1 MHTKPASRRRH
12 SVELKAKVLAACDEP
27 GTSVA
32 AVAHA
37 HGLNANL
44 VHKWRRSLDIKSLS
58 SAAGVTASEFVA
70 LSLAPAPSATRPAA
84 ASSVTGRAE
93 LTAQPP
99 AVNRAAADA
108 ASGFVPIQIQKLRA
122 VPAEIR
128 LELHRG
134 AATAIVTWPADEAA
148 ACGCWLREWLA

>member
-12 SVELKAKVLAACDEP
+12 SVEVKAKVLAACDEP
-27 GTSVA
+27 GASVA

-37 HGLNANL
+37 YGLNANL

-58 SAAGVTASEFVA
+58 SPAGEAATEFVA
-70 LSLAPAPSATRPAA
+70 LPLAPAPSATGLA
-84 ASSVTGRAE
+84 ASSVTGMAE

-99 AVNRAAADA
+99 AVNPTGADV
-108 ASGFVPIQIQKLRA
+108 ASGFVPIQLHKPRA

-134 AATAIVTWPADEAA
+134 AATVIVTWPAGEAA
-148 ACGCWLREWLA
+148 ACGCWLREWLG

>member
-12 SVELKAKVLAACDEP
+12 SAEVKAKVLAACDEP
-27 GTSVA
+27 GASVA

-44 VHKWRRSLDIKSLS
+44 VHKWRRGLDIKSLS
-58 SAAGVTASEFVA
+58 SPTGVTASEFVA
-70 LSLAPAPSATRPAA
+70 LPLAPAPSATGPA
-84 ASSVTGRAE
+84 ASSVTGMAE

-99 AVNRAAADA
+99 AVNRTAADA
-108 ASGFVPIQIQKLRA
+108 ASGFVPIQIQKPRA

-134 AATAIVTWPADEAA
+134 AATVIVTWPADEAA
-148 ACGCWLREWLA
+148 ACGCWLREWLG

>member
-12 SVELKAKVLAACDEP
+12 SAAVKAKVLAACDEQ
-27 GTSVA
+27 GASVA

-44 VHKWRRSLDIKSLS
+44 VHKWRRSLDIKSLLS
-58 SAAGVTASEFVA
+58 RAGVTAPEFVA
-70 LSLAPAPSATRPAA
+70 LPLAPAPSSTKPA
-84 ASSVTGRAE
+84 ASSVTGRAK

-99 AVNRAAADA
+99 AVNHTASDA
-108 ASGFVPIQIQKLRA
+108 ASGFVPIQIHKPRA

-148 ACGCWLREWLA
+148 ACGRWLREWLA

>member
-1 MHTKPASRRRH
+1 MHTKSASRRRH
-12 SVELKAKVLAACDEP
+12 SAEVKAKVLAACDEP
-27 GTSVA
+27 GASVA

-44 VHKWRRSLDIKSLS
+44 VHKWRRSLDTRSLS
-58 SAAGVTASEFVA
+58 SPAGVMASEFVA
-70 LSLAPAPSATRPAA
+70 LPLAPAPSATGPA
-84 ASSVTGRAE
+84 ASSVTGMAE

-99 AVNRAAADA
+99 AVNRTAADA
-108 ASGFVPIQIQKLRA
+108 ASGFVPIQIHKPRA

-134 AATAIVTWPADEAA
+134 AATVIVTWPADEAA
-148 ACGCWLREWLA
+148 ACGCWLREWLG

>member
-1 MHTKPASRRRH
+1 MHSKPASRRRH
-12 SVELKAKVLAACDEP
+12 SAAVKAKVLAACDEP
-27 GTSVA
+27 GASVA

-44 VHKWRRSLDIKSLS
+44 VHKWRRSLDIKSLLS
-58 SAAGVTASEFVA
+58 SAGATASEFVA
-70 LSLAPAPSATRPAA
+70 LPLAPASSATGPA

-93 LTAQPP
+93 LTAQSPV
-99 AVNRAAADA
+99 VNRAAADA
-108 ASGFVPIQIQKLRA
+108 APGFVPVQIQKPRA

-148 ACGCWLREWLA
+148 ACGCWLREWLG

>member
-12 SVELKAKVLAACDEP
+12 SAQVKAKVLAACDEP
-27 GTSVA
+27 GASVA

-70 LSLAPAPSATRPAA
+70 LPLAPTPSATGPAA
-84 ASSVTGRAE
+84 ASVTGMAE

-99 AVNRAAADA
+99 AVNRTAADA
-108 ASGFVPIQIQKLRA
+108 ASGFVPIQIQKPRA

-134 AATAIVTWPADEAA
+134 AATVIVTWPADEAA
-148 ACGCWLREWLA
+148 ACGCWLREWLG

>member
-12 SVELKAKVLAACDEP
+12 SAEVKAKVLAACDEP
-27 GTSVA
+27 GASVA

-44 VHKWRRSLDIKSLS
+44 VHKWRRGLDIKSLS
-58 SAAGVTASEFVA
+58 SAAGVTATEFVA
-70 LSLAPAPSATRPAA
+70 LPLAPAPSATGPA
-84 ASSVTGRAE
+84 ASSVTGMAE
-93 LTAQPP
+93 LAAQPP
-99 AVNRAAADA
+99 AVTRTAADA
-108 ASGFVPIQIQKLRA
+108 ASGFVPVQIHKPRA

-134 AATAIVTWPADEAA
+134 AATVIVTWPADEAA
-148 ACGCWLREWLA
+148 ACGCWLREWLG

>member
-12 SVELKAKVLAACDEP
+12 SAEVKAKVLAACDEP
-27 GTSVA
+27 GASVA

-58 SAAGVTASEFVA
+58 SVAGVKASEFVA
-70 LSLAPAPSATRPAA
+70 LPLAPAPSATGPAA
-84 ASSVTGRAE
+84 SCVTGMAE

-99 AVNRAAADA
+99 AVNRTAADT
-108 ASGFVPIQIQKLRA
+108 ASGFVPIQLQKPRA

-134 AATAIVTWPADEAA
+134 AATVIVTWPADEAA
-148 ACGCWLREWLA
+148 ACGCWLREWLG

>member
-1 MHTKPASRRRH
+1 M
-12 SVELKAKVLAACDEP
+12 
-27 GTSVA
+27 
-32 AVAHA
+32 
-37 HGLNANL
+37 
-44 VHKWRRSLDIKSLS
+44 
-58 SAAGVTASEFVA
+58 
-70 LSLAPAPSATRPAA
+70 
-84 ASSVTGRAE
+84 AE
-93 LTAQPP
+93 LTTQSP

-108 ASGFVPIQIQKLRA
+108 APGFVPVQIHKPRA